1 MTKILSYLIC
11 IILKAEQLKT
21 LARLTEMLTKL
32 HLTQNNSIIC
42 AGDFNLL
49 FNIKLESYRGNP
61 VFKKHSVGKMSEL
74 KETYNLTVIW
84 RIKNPKAK
92 QYTFWQNHGSGFLQR
107 RLDYFFI
114 SNNIQEFIL
123 HTYIIPAISSDIY
136 IYILGPQ
143 KQ

>member
-1 MTKILSYLIC
+1 MLTLMTKILSYLIC

-92 QYTFWQNHGSGFLQR
+92 QYTF
-107 RLDYFFI
+107 
-114 SNNIQEFIL
+114 
-123 HTYIIPAISSDIY
+123 
-136 IYILGPQ
+136 
-143 KQ
+143 